1 MNPLH
6 QKTQFA
12 RGFAALL
19 VIGMLAGCGGAPVK
33 TEGEIEPQRTL
44 EKNVPS
50 DATFAIDQSD
60 PIEGF
65 NRGVYHFNAWVD
77 RSILLP
83 VVEAYDFVAPDP
95 VKSGVHNFFQNIG
108 DVENLV
114 NSILQ
119 LKPKASLVTAGRLVV
134 NTTVGLLGVWD
145 PATRLGLN
153 RHDED
158 FGQTLGRYGVGNGP
172 YLVLP
177 ILGPSNL
184 RDAVGKG
191 VDMYVNSEIDPLFFE
206 HNDGTYEAAVRTL
219 DTIDTRDNIAF
230 RYYETGSPFEYELVR
245 LMYLKMREIEIA
257 R

>member
-114 NSILQ
+114 NRSC
-119 LKPKASLVTAGRLVV
+119 S
-134 NTTVGLLGVWD
+134 
-145 PATRLGLN
+145 
-153 RHDED
+153 
-158 FGQTLGRYGVGNGP
+158 
-172 YLVLP
+172 
-177 ILGPSNL
+177 
-184 RDAVGKG
+184 
-191 VDMYVNSEIDPLFFE
+191 
-206 HNDGTYEAAVRTL
+206 
-219 DTIDTRDNIAF
+219 
-230 RYYETGSPFEYELVR
+230 
-245 LMYLKMREIEIA
+245 
-257 R
+257 